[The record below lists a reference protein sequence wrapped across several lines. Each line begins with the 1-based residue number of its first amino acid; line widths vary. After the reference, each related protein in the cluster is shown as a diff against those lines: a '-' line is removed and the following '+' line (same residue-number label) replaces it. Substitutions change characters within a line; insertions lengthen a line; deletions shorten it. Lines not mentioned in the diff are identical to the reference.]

1 MWKSGKTDAEIERLL
16 SRYRPAEPR
25 RELWDH
31 ISTFPHSKISKS
43 PRTWPWA
50 IAAAALLTVTLG
62 LHGAV
67 VPAPDAT
74 PAVDTQ
80 RVNAIEEELGRA
92 PGSEVLAEWIAR
104 RELRAEQDAR
114 AARATSLEVVRQ

>member
-1 MWKSGKTDAEIERLL
+1 MWKSEKTAAEIERLL

-31 ISTFPHSKISKS
+31 ISTFPHSQISKS

-50 IAAAALLTVTLG
+50 IAAAAFLTVPLG

-92 PGSEVLAEWIAR
+92 PGSEFLAEWIAR
-104 RELRAEQDAR
+104 AERGAGQGGGGGRAGVAGG
-114 AARATSLEVVRQ
+114 